1 MIRVLPIIFGS
12 FIITHH
18 AATIEKKRVP
28 KFEFYV
34 YNENGY
40 LVKQYLKSEQIQ
52 ELLRGRGQPAGE
64 EQIKYLLG
72 RESEVIPMQTVNN
85 FDNEASEAQIP
96 LAVPRVRHEDS
107 PDLRRVMTKVW
118 TLVRKAESD
127 RTSTTTRSTTTST
140 TTTTTT
146 TTRPVVLVEMD
157 EKLTERN
164 ISNLIE
170 EKDLL
175 CLKFAKKCIKL
186 GKLDSP

>member
-12 FIITHH
+12 FIVTHH

-34 YNENGY
+34 YNDNGN

-72 RESEVIPMQTVNN
+72 RESEVIPMPTVNN
-85 FDNEASEAQIP
+85 FDNEASEAQMP

-127 RTSTTTRSTTTST
+127 RTSTTTMSTTTS
-140 TTTTTT
+140 TTTTT
-146 TTRPVVLVEMD
+146 TTRPVVLVEMG
-157 EKLTERN
+157 EKLTKRN

-170 EKDLL
+170 EEDLL